1 MFRLVRISRKVQEDG
16 HCSLWGCT
24 KDSHGS
30 WGSLL
35 CSHGEVPKGKGVPE
49 GQESTMAAE
58 AFEAIALEHFD
69 ALYNTAMRLTRNPST
84 AQDLVQETYL
94 KAYRF
99 FHRFEPGTN
108 IKAWLFTILRNTYI
122 NVYRKTARQQ
132 PQVDFEQVSPFYT
145 DPEASSEWGERSSV
159 EEMLHYVV
167 HDDVKRALDDLP
179 EEYRMVVLLADLE
192 DFSYKEIADIVGC
205 PVGTVMSRLFRG
217 RRLLR
222 KSLEDFAKKSGYIKE

>member
-1 MFRLVRISRKVQEDG
+1 
-16 HCSLWGCT
+16 
-24 KDSHGS
+24 
-30 WGSLL
+30 LL
-35 CSHGEVPKGKGVPE
+35 RSYGEAPKGNGVPE
-49 GQESTMAAE
+49 GQESTRAAE
-58 AFEAIALEHFD
+58 VFEAIALEHFD
-69 ALYNTAMRLTRNPST
+69 ALYNTAMRLTRNPSA

-122 NVYRKTARQQ
+122 NVYRKTVRQQ
-132 PQVDFEQVSPFYT
+132 PQVDFEQVSPFYA
-145 DPEASSEWGERSSV
+145 DPDASSEWEERSSV
-159 EEMLHYVV
+159 EEMLHHVV

-179 EEYRMVVLLADLE
+179 EEYRMVVILADLE

-222 KSLEDFAKKSGYIKE
+222 KSLEDFAKKSGYIKG